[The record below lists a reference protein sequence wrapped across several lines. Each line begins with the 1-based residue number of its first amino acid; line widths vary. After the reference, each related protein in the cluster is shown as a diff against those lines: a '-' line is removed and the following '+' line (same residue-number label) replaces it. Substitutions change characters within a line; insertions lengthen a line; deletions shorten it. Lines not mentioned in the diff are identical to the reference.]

1 MLPFPTS
8 CSIIFHPF
16 PFFRSMLEIR
26 RGESPTF
33 GPVCAGFQQH
43 AAVIGAT
50 KVSRCELCEILFLEV
65 LSTFTSTPAYPSTP
79 YSRPCP
85 RPTTLAIPTPTPAP
99 TPRPYAHPRP
109 PNAQHTIPMPI
120 STSPPNNTRPYPR
133 PCPRTVQPHPPT
145 FTPNSPIPTPTHT
158 LHPPVP
164 SYTCAQG
171 VDLLR
176 GCVRRVCT
184 IPIPHAEA
192 RGAGEAQTDLI

>member
-145 FTPNSPIPTPTHT
+145 FTPIHPYPHPHTPYTPLSHLTHARRE
-158 LHPPVP
+158 LIC
-164 SYTCAQG
+164 SEAASDACAQYPYHTQR
-171 VDLLR
+171 R
-176 GCVRRVCT
+176 GGLGRLK
-184 IPIPHAEA
+184 PI
-192 RGAGEAQTDLI
+192 